1 MAAVPTPWTPSAPQP
16 TSTLLSAD
24 PNELLRR
31 IDQNTAQTFTWVKYG
46 MAAVIILL
54 VLIALGV

>member
-1 MAAVPTPWTPSAPQP
+1 MTAVPTPWTPSAPQP
-16 TSTLLSAD
+16 SPSLPSAD

-46 MAAVIILL
+46 MTAVLILL